1 MEELLNCLKVGDSV
15 LITYDKD
22 WKELATVFA
31 INNNRILFNNIE
43 GKFEFTRSYLLKS
56 DIKIQLIE
64 NY

>member
-1 MEELLNCLKVGDSV
+1 MKELLNCLKVGDSV

-43 GKFEFTRSYLLKS
+43 GKFEFTRSYFTWEANPSPK
-56 DIKIQLIE
+56 
-64 NY
+64 NNAA